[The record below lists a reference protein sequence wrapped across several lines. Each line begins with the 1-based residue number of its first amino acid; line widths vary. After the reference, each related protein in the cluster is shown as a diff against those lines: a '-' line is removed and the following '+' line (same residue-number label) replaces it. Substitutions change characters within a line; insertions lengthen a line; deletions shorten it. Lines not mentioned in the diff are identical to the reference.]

1 MIAQRNI
8 FPPLRVSPPTE
19 TTSKATDAELLATEE
34 ILTAL
39 CATED
44 GIAALATLL
53 GYGKVAPTSK
63 SHH

>member
-1 MIAQRNI
+1 MIAQGNT
-8 FPPLRVSPPTE
+8 FSPLRVTPPTE
-19 TTSKATDAELLATEE
+19 TTSKATDAELLATED

-44 GIAALATLL
+44 GVAALATLL
-53 GYGKVAPTSK
+53 GYGKIAPTSK